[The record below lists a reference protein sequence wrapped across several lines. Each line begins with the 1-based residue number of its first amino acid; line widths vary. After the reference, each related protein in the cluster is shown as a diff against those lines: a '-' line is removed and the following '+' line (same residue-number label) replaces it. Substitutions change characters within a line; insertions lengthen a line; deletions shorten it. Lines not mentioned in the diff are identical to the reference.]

1 MTKKMTSAIAAHL
14 STATYK
20 RLESRL
26 SADGNVSS
34 TQSVRGDLVHRAD
47 GIYQNKSQR
56 PGRCQ
61 EHQHEAGQDLNMT
74 ATKTVEHHAMTND
87 LRLTDLELTRLHSLL
102 AGDIESTRVEL
113 HHTDDRAY
121 KDQLKRRSEQDKA
134 LLAKME
140 SAAPTLGK
148 IPPD

>member
-1 MTKKMTSAIAAHL
+1 
-14 STATYK
+14 
-20 RLESRL
+20 
-26 SADGNVSS
+26 
-34 TQSVRGDLVHRAD
+34 
-47 GIYQNKSQR
+47 
-56 PGRCQ
+56 
-61 EHQHEAGQDLNMT
+61 MT

>member
-1 MTKKMTSAIAAHL
+1 MTKQMTSAIAAHL

-20 RLESRL
+20 RVESHMG
-26 SADGNVSS
+26 AAGNISS
-34 TQSVRGDLVHRAD
+34 KQFSHDHLARRAD
-47 GIYQNKSQR
+47 GIDQTIGQQ

-61 EHQHEAGQDLNMT
+61 DHPREAEQELNMQ
-74 ATKTVEHHAMTND
+74 ATNTMEHNAMTND

-134 LLAKME
+134 LLVKME
-140 SAAPTLGK
+140 SAAPELK
-148 IPPD
+148 AIDPD